1 MRMGDFIEKRR
12 SKRLSLSLPM
22 KIRRVL
28 EGGKGGSALEGI
40 TSNVSYEGACVGN
53 IDLKNIK
60 PNDNL
65 HITLS
70 VPRDEARDFPFSR
83 ITGSARVVRA
93 ENETY
98 GLEFSED
105 ISRLFIAN

>member
-1 MRMGDFIEKRR
+1 MRASNFVEKRR
-12 SKRLSLSLPM
+12 SKRLGLFLPM
-22 KIRRVL
+22 KLRRL
-28 EGGKGGSALEGI
+28 TDTGKGETIEAV
-40 TSNVSYEGACVGN
+40 TSNVSYEGALISDIN
-53 IDLKNIK
+53 TKNIK

-83 ITGSARVVRA
+83 IVGNARVVRA
-93 ENETY
+93 EMETC

-105 ISRLFIAN
+105 VSRLCIAN

>member
-22 KIRRVL
+22 KIRRL
-28 EGGKGGSALEGI
+28 TEGGKGGVLEGT
-40 TSNVSYEGACVGN
+40 TSDVSYEGACVGN

-93 ENETY
+93 ENETC

>member
-1 MRMGDFIEKRR
+1 MRGADFVEKRR
-12 SKRLSLSLPM
+12 FKRLGLSLPM
-22 KIRRVL
+22 ELRRVTK
-28 EGGKGGSALEGI
+28 EGKGEVVEGV
-40 TSNVSYEGACVGN
+40 TSDVSYEGARVIN

-60 PNDNL
+60 PNDSL

-70 VPRDEARDFPFSR
+70 VPRDESRDFPFSR
-83 ITGSARVVRA
+83 ITGNARVVRA
-93 ENETY
+93 EDEAC

>member
-1 MRMGDFIEKRR
+1 MRASDFVEKRR
-12 SKRLSLSLPM
+12 SKRLGLSFPM
-22 KIRRVL
+22 QLRRL
-28 EGGKGGSALEGI
+28 TDTGKGETIEAF
-40 TSNVSYEGACVGN
+40 TSNVSYEGALISDIN
-53 IDLKNIK
+53 TKDIK

-83 ITGSARVVRA
+83 IVGNARVVRA
-93 ENETY
+93 EMETC

-105 ISRLFIAN
+105 VSRLCIAN